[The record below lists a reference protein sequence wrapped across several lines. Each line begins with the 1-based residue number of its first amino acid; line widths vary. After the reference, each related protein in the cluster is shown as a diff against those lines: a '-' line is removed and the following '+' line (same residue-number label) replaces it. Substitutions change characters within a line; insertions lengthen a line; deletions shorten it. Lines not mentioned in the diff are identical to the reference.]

1 MPHQTPEELEKFINR
16 TLRALPDRRA
26 PRSLESRVLA
36 AIAPQQHLPWW
47 RQSFVHW
54 PLAAR
59 AAFLVF
65 TAVLAAAFVALCLR
79 FAGGAQL
86 AALLAEPLEQLAL
99 IRAIVGGIGD
109 FFATVLRSI
118 PSVWLHGAVA
128 MIGVMYATLFG
139 LGAAA
144 YRVFFFQR

>member
-36 AIAPQQHLPWW
+36 AIATQQHLPWW

>member
-1 MPHQTPEELEKFINR
+1 MPHHSPEELEKFINR
-16 TLRALPDRRA
+16 TLRSLPDRRA

-36 AIAPQQHLPWW
+36 AIAAQQHLPWW

-59 AAFLVF
+59 AAFLIF
-65 TAVLAAAFVALCLR
+65 TAVLAAAFVALSLR
-79 FAGGAQL
+79 FAGGAQP
-86 AALLAEPLEQLAL
+86 AAMLAEPLEQLSL
-99 IRAIVGGIGD
+99 IRAVAGGIGD

-118 PSVWLHGAVA
+118 PSVWLYGAIAFV
-128 MIGVMYATLFG
+128 GVMYATLFG

-144 YRVFFFQR
+144 YRAFFFQR

>member
-1 MPHQTPEELEKFINR
+1 MPSKNPEELEQFINR
-16 TLRALPDRRA
+16 TLRTLPDRRA

-36 AIAPQQHLPWW
+36 AIAAQQHLPWW

-65 TAVLAAAFVALCLR
+65 TAVLAAAFVAMCLR
-79 FAGGAQL
+79 FAGGAQP

-99 IRAIVGGIGD
+99 IRAVAGGIGD
-109 FFATVLRSI
+109 FFGTVLRSI
-118 PSVWLHGAVA
+118 PSGWLYGAIAFV
-128 MIGVMYATLFG
+128 GVMYATLLG
-139 LGAAA
+139 LGAAV
-144 YRVFFFQR
+144 YRAFFFQR

>member
-1 MPHQTPEELEKFINR
+1 MPSKNPQELEQFIDR
-16 TLRALPDRRA
+16 TLRTLPDRRA

-36 AIAPQQHLPWW
+36 AIAAQQHLPWW

-65 TAVLAAAFVALCLR
+65 TAVLAAAFVAMCLR
-79 FAGGAQL
+79 FVGGAQP
-86 AALLAEPLEQLAL
+86 AALLTEPLEQLSL
-99 IRAIVGGIGD
+99 IPAVAGGLGD
-109 FFATVLRSI
+109 FFATVLRSF
-118 PSVWLHGAVA
+118 PSGWLYGALAFV
-128 MIGVMYATLFG
+128 GVMYATLFG
-139 LGAAA
+139 LSAAA